1 MRWLK
6 MRWLKMRCLFAL
18 CLFFCL
24 SYAFVQTEALEQD
37 VRRYQ
42 NLLQSQDAEL
52 ATIDDVI
59 RDVRRELEHELAERD
74 RLSENL
80 ATLRD
85 ERDAISVTI
94 EELRLEQQAN
104 EQERNQLQV
113 QLENLKVRLQALL
126 VSLHKG
132 RSTPYVRLL
141 TESESLFDLRLNA
154 RYLSTLTQQD
164 VQLLQAFEE
173 TEGSLARVNARLEA
187 QVQEMAQQVRALE
200 QKAAE
205 VRAARQALDNK
216 IAELEADQ
224 AGRLASRERAIQEQ
238 HRIDALLNQA
248 QQNLVAERER
258 QRQARIEAERRAAE
272 ARRVA
277 EAARR
282 ERAAAAARAEADQ
295 AEAEAEAAATV
306 IERISVPE
314 SAQGNFQ
321 SPFSNASVSVPYGD
335 EGPFILLKAE
345 RSYEAVR
352 SVLPGVVLAASRA
365 SANSG
370 YVVMVQHSQDLVS
383 AYSNLQE
390 PLVAEAQQISQGQVL
405 GYVGGS
411 TFNATDILDFRLGV
425 PQSSGGIA
433 WIDPSARLGLQ

>member
-1 MRWLK
+1 MRWLASVV
-6 MRWLKMRCLFAL
+6 LLL
-18 CLFFCL
+18 VV
-24 SYAFVQTEALEQD
+24 SYTLAQTEALEQA
-37 VRRYQ
+37 VRRYE

-59 RDVRRELEHELAERD
+59 RDVRRELSGELAERD

-80 ATLRD
+80 ATLRA
-85 ERDAISVTI
+85 ERDAISGTI
-94 EELRLEQQAN
+94 EELRLEQHAN
-104 EQERNQLQV
+104 EEERNQLRTN
-113 QLENLKVRLQALL
+113 LETLKIRLQALL

-164 VQLLQAFEE
+164 VQLLQAFEQ

-187 QVQEMAQQVRALE
+187 QVQEMAQQVYALE

-205 VRAARQALDNK
+205 VQAAQQALDAK

-238 HRIDALLNQA
+238 RRLDALLNQA
-248 QQNLVAERER
+248 QQNLASERAR
-258 QRQARIEAERRAAE
+258 QRQAQIEAERRAAE
-272 ARRVA
+272 ARRTA

-282 ERAAAAARAEADQ
+282 ERAAAAARAAADQ

-314 SAQGNFQ
+314 RAQGDFQ

-335 EGPFILLKAE
+335 EGPFILLQAE
-345 RSYEAVR
+345 RPYEAVR
-352 SVLPGVVLAASRA
+352 SVMPGVVLAASRA

-390 PLVAEAQQISQGQVL
+390 PLVAAEQQIIQGQVL

-411 TFNATDILDFRLGV
+411 TFNAADILDFRLGV

-433 WIDPSARLGLQ
+433 WIDPSGRLGLQ